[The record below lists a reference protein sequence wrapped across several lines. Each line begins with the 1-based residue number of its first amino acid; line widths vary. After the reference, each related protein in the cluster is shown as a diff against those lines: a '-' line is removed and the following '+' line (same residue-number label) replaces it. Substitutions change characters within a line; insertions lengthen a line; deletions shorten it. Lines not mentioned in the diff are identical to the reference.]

1 MNKTNTTDLIS
12 ARWHKPDHTTTESSQ
27 RLFDGKRS
35 RLINNIKAF
44 TKQLE
49 DDDDV
54 FEEFPE
60 LQHNAVQALI
70 DLYDAMN
77 DAQPR

>member
-1 MNKTNTTDLIS
+1 MNKTDTTDRFL
-12 ARWHKPDHTTTESSQ
+12 PDV
-27 RLFDGKRS
+27 KRS

-70 DLYDAMN
+70 NLYDAMN